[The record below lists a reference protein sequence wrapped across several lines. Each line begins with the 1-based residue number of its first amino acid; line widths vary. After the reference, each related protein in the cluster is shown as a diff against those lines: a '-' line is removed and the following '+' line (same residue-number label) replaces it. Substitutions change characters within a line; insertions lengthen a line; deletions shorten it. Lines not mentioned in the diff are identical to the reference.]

1 MSIPDPRWD
10 FDSATA
16 ERLLCLDDAAVAA
29 ELVPLAR
36 VLRAA
41 ADPADLDDMPGEEH
55 ALAAFRAAM
64 AQRQARPPARPQQ
77 ARTSRV
83 RKVAAVV
90 AASLVMTSA
99 AAAAAATGYLPEP
112 AQRTARE
119 LLEHVGID
127 LPGPI
132 DSPDG
137 RRSTP
142 EPDEPASDGDG
153 PPYQNFDEKGRPPS
167 AGSGGPGRGRGA
179 EVSEVASGGRS
190 HAGENGGA
198 SENGGP
204 GGNPDH
210 RSNPQANRPRR

>member
-1 MSIPDPRWD
+1 MNTPDPRWD

-16 ERLLCLDDAAVAA
+16 ERLLCLDDAAVTA

-41 ADPADLDDMPGEEH
+41 AAATDPDDRMGEER
-55 ALAAFRAAM
+55 ALAAFRAAL
-64 AQRQARPPARPQQ
+64 AQRHGRSVATPRQARTP
-77 ARTSRV
+77 RV
-83 RKVAAVV
+83 GKVAAVV

-142 EPDEPASDGDG
+142 EPGKPAGDGDG
-153 PPYQNFDEKGRPPS
+153 PPDKDVGDPGPPPS
-167 AGSGGPGRGRGA
+167 TGSSGPGRDRGA
-179 EVSEVASGGRS
+179 EISEVASGGRS
-190 HAGENGGA
+190 HAGENDGA

-204 GGNPDH
+204 GGNLDH

>member
-1 MSIPDPRWD
+1 MNTPDPRCD

-16 ERLLCLDDAAVAA
+16 ERLLCLDDAAVTP
-29 ELVPLAR
+29 ELGPLAR
-36 VLRAA
+36 VLRAVA
-41 ADPADLDDMPGEEH
+41 AATDPDDSMGEER

-64 AQRQARPPARPQQ
+64 AERVRRPVATPRQARMP
-77 ARTSRV
+77 RT

-90 AASLVMTSA
+90 AACLVMTSA

-142 EPDEPASDGDG
+142 EPGEPAGDG
-153 PPYQNFDEKGRPPS
+153 LPYQDLDDKGPPPPS
-167 AGSGGPGRGRGA
+167 VESNGPGRGRGA

-190 HAGENGGA
+190 HAGENGGT

-204 GGNPDH
+204 KGNRDH
-210 RSNPQANRPRR
+210 RSNPQANRPHR